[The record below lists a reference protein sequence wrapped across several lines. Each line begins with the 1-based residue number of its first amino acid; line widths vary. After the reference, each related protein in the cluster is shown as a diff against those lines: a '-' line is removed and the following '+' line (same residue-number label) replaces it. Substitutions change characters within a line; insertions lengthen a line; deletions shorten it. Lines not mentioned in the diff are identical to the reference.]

1 MEEDIRLVT
10 REQYIEMLI
19 DASFQDASEM
29 EAGFTFWCE
38 HHVPIW
44 RSQGHDETWIRQRI
58 ETAQITRGT
67 HHTLK
72 EQGLT
77 TLEIRDELRK
87 TYAESPEL
95 YDLALERER
104 LHPGPLRYRGNTSD
118 FRQRYTLRV
127 MVYETDKLAF
137 EKFCLWNGQAV
148 PSPDTRFF
156 EQPDAVR
163 VVRDLST
170 VEELELA
177 LVMSR
182 YALDLLDASVKLTKD
197 QIALLMKEYG
207 KQLRATFISKHG
219 YRPEDSATPYVPVTI
234 EGPQDHDVYYAK
246 EYS

>member
-1 MEEDIRLVT
+1 MEEDTTLVT

-19 DASFQDASEM
+19 DASFQDASE
-29 EAGFTFWCE
+29 
-38 HHVPIW
+38 
-44 RSQGHDETWIRQRI
+44 
-58 ETAQITRGT
+58 
-67 HHTLK
+67 
-72 EQGLT
+72 
-77 TLEIRDELRK
+77 
-87 TYAESPEL
+87 
-95 YDLALERER
+95 
-104 LHPGPLRYRGNTSD
+104 
-118 FRQRYTLRV
+118 
-127 MVYETDKLAF
+127 
-137 EKFCLWNGQAV
+137 
-148 PSPDTRFF
+148 
-156 EQPDAVR
+156 PDAVR

-234 EGPQDHDVYYAK
+234 EGPQDHDAYYAK